1 MRRRMLISK
10 QQSNALYL
18 RIVPEGMRWITTT
31 TDLDYNVYSNTDWIV
46 T

>member
-1 MRRRMLISK
+1 MRRRMLL
-10 QQSNALYL
+10 QNTQSDAYL
-18 RIVPEGMRWITTT
+18 RVVPEGMRWITTT